1 MWRRTTSDDVESTWS
16 IDDAPWN
23 NEVTMPG
30 TSKRLLVVSPAFD
43 LARTAAPA
51 WWAQG
56 RWPNVDWRSGAFV
69 WVGWEV
75 GQVVWRSV
83 RQIDARTLEMSG
95 SRTSDL
101 DASWAAAALGTNA
114 AMPKFDDPIVAAL
127 ACKHAELRPWSA
139 GSLFEGVVS
148 SIVGQSISVAA
159 GATTERRLYERF
171 NGGVVVDGRQFWP
184 PPHPEQLASSNAAFI
199 RESGVT
205 TKRAEALVAVGT
217 LFAAEPTSVGLFAD
231 LVTAAERLVSISG
244 IGPWTVQSA
253 LLWGVAAPDAHPT
266 RDVAL
271 LRAARAHYPEISDLK
286 ELDRVAER
294 WKPYRGWAARLL
306 WLDLLGFDRAYV
318 QTEAA
323 PTQHIPEDHS
333 ASASP
338 KPLTTPCNN

>member
-1 MWRRTTSDDVESTWS
+1 
-16 IDDAPWN
+16 
-23 NEVTMPG
+23 MPG
-30 TSKRLLVVSPAFD
+30 TSKRLLAVSPPFD

-69 WVGWEV
+69 WVGWEA

-83 RQIDARTLEMSG
+83 RQIDARTLEISG
-95 SRTSDL
+95 SGISDL
-101 DASWAAAALGTNA
+101 DASWAAAVVGTNA
-114 AMPKFDDPIVAAL
+114 AMPKFDDPIMAAL
-127 ACKHAELRPWSA
+127 ACEHAGLRPWSA

-159 GATTERRLYERF
+159 AATTERRLCERF
-171 NGGVVVDGRQFWP
+171 NSGVVVDGRQFWP
-184 PPHPEQLASSNAAFI
+184 PPQPDQLASSNAAFI

-217 LFAAEPTSVGLFAD
+217 LFAAEPTSAGLFAD
-231 LVTAAERLVSISG
+231 PVAATERLVSISG

-271 LRAARAHYPEISDLK
+271 LRAARAHYSEISDLN
-286 ELDRVAER
+286 ELDGVAER
-294 WKPYRGWAARLL
+294 WQPYRGWAARLL
-306 WLDLLGFDRAYV
+306 WLDLLGYDRANV
-318 QTEAA
+318 EIAVTR
-323 PTQHIPEDHS
+323 TQHIP
-333 ASASP
+333 
-338 KPLTTPCNN
+338 